1 MAIFEISVNGER
13 RFVGE
18 SVKAVTVVS
27 DPVAHSQADRVSLHV
42 GVGGPGQ
49 RAVQYLG
56 SDLHPGDEI
65 VIRLLED
72 EATPDSEAFESCNFC
87 GQGVY
92 EVGSLVAG
100 TRIAICNSCMLS
112 FDAVVT
118 AGAPLPVGASI
129 QQEGDRR
136 CGFCRR
142 GVPEV
147 PALLARNE
155 GAICPECLHACVDMT
170 KG

>member
-18 SVKAVTVVS
+18 GVKAVTLVS
-27 DPVAHSQADRVSLHV
+27 DPVARRQADRVSLHV
-42 GVGGPGQ
+42 GVGGPGE
-49 RAVQYLG
+49 REVQYLG

-72 EATPDSEAFESCNFC
+72 GEARGEAFESCSFC

-100 TRIAICNSCMLS
+100 TRTAICNACMQS

-118 AGAPLPVGASI
+118 AGAALPVGASI
-129 QQEGDRR
+129 QQEGERR

-147 PALLARNE
+147 PALLVRHEA
-155 GAICPECLHACVDMT
+155 AICPECLHACVDMT
-170 KG
+170 KR

>member
-13 RFVGE
+13 RFAGE
-18 SVKAVTVVS
+18 GVKAVTLFS
-27 DPVAHSQADRVSLHV
+27 DPVARRQADRVSLHV
-42 GVGGPGQ
+42 GVGGQGE
-49 RAVQYLG
+49 REVQYLG

-72 EATPDSEAFESCNFC
+72 EAPRGDAFESCSFC
-87 GQGVY
+87 GEGVY
-92 EVGSLVAG
+92 EVASLVAG
-100 TRIAICNSCMLS
+100 TRIAICSSCMRS
-112 FDAVVT
+112 FDGVVT
-118 AGAPLPVGASI
+118 AGAPLPAGASI
-129 QQEGDRR
+129 RQEGDRR

-155 GAICPECLHACVDMT
+155 AAICPECLHACVDMT